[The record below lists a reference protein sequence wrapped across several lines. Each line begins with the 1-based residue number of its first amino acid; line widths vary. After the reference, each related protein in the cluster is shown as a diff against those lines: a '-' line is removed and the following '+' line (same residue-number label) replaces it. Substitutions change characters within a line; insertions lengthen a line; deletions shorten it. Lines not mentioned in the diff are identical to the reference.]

1 MERTTLT
8 VDSKLLEQAVKLSGV
23 KSKTEAINLAL
34 SEFVRQRERELLRAE
49 LGTFDLDL
57 TADEVREL
65 RRAS

>member
-1 MERTTLT
+1 LT

>member
-1 MERTTLT
+1 M
-8 VDSKLLEQAVKLSGV
+8 DSKLLEQAVKLSGV